1 MLPGDWP
8 ASPRRDQL
16 KELAEIIRGEKPN
29 PQWLYDHDLLVH
41 DVSLRAC
48 NL

>member
-1 MLPGDWP
+1 MED
-8 ASPRRDQL
+8 RYRDQL

-48 NL
+48 NLQP

>member
-1 MLPGDWP
+1 MEDRYR
-8 ASPRRDQL
+8 AQL

-29 PQWLYDHDLLVH
+29 PQGLYDHDLPVH

-48 NL
+48 NLQP

>member
-1 MLPGDWP
+1 MPLPL
-8 ASPRRDQL
+8 QQELL